1 MNETYF
7 VANTQETES
16 GRAQSIFA
24 YDNKNAALG
33 AYHSTLASNYAAA
46 DAGTLKSFAVALL
59 NLNLYSE
66 KYESWSEPAPEPNEE
81 A

>member
-7 VANTQETES
+7 VAQTQETES
-16 GRAQSIFA
+16 GRATNIFA
-24 YDNKNAALG
+24 YETKNEAL
-33 AYHSTLASNYAAA
+33 ASYHSTLASNYTAA

-66 KYESWSEPAPEPNEE
+66 KYESWSEPAPESNEE